1 MQKIIAIIRKDIT
14 LRFTSL
20 SEWLFFLILPI
31 LFTFLL
37 AGGTPSGDEDTRVRV
52 VVADQAGSSLS
63 GDLLA
68 NLEKSKSVRPELL
81 SLGEAEAEF
90 DGRLVSALLVIPADF
105 GVESLARGEASLDL
119 RQQPNNLNAL
129 VAQRAVQVAA
139 QRAGSATQIALT
151 SVERVEELHPF
162 GSSGAR
168 ESFYTRSLEL
178 AQAGLAEAP
187 DRLQVTQAQ
196 VEDTD
201 PFDYDPAANSSAGQ
215 MITWVFIPLLGIS
228 ALFAYERQEG
238 TLRRLLVTPTSRAV
252 YLLGTILGQ
261 VFTALVQVGLLVA
274 FGIWV
279 MGLNW
284 GQDLPGLLLLV
295 VTFTLAAAALGT
307 ALGTIVKTGSQAN
320 GLSIMLGMVMAL
332 MGGCWYPIELF
343 PDVVRSAVR
352 VLPTTWAMQG
362 MLDLALRG
370 GGLAQVVP
378 ELAVLLGF
386 AGVFFVLGIW
396 RFKYE

>member
-1 MQKIIAIIRKDIT
+1 MP
-14 LRFTSL
+14 L
-20 SEWLFFLILPI
+20 S
-31 LFTFLL
+31 
-37 AGGTPSGDEDTRVRV
+37 PSERSR
-52 VVADQAGSSLS
+52 S
-63 GDLLA
+63 
-68 NLEKSKSVRPELL
+68 RP
-81 SLGEAEAEF
+81 
-90 DGRLVSALLVIPADF
+90 SA
-105 GVESLARGEASLDL
+105 
-119 RQQPNNLNAL
+119 
-129 VAQRAVQVAA
+129 
-139 QRAGSATQIALT
+139 AGSAVQIALT
-151 SVERVEELHPF
+151 SVEQVEELRPF
-162 GSSGAR
+162 GSSEAR
-168 ESFYTRSLEL
+168 EAFYTRSLEL

-201 PFDYDPAANSSAGQ
+201 PIDYDPAANSSAGQ

-238 TLRRLLVTPTSRAV
+238 TLRRLLVSPTSRAV

-261 VFTALVQVGLLVA
+261 VLTALVQVGLLIA

-279 MGLNW
+279 MKLNW
-284 GQDLPGLLLLV
+284 GRDLPGLLLLV

-307 ALGTIVKTGSQAN
+307 ALGTMVKTGSQAN

-343 PDVVRSAVR
+343 PDVVRSVVR

-378 ELAVLLGF
+378 ESLVLLGF
-386 AGVFFVLGIW
+386 AGVFFILGIW